1 MQLPEEIR
9 KSVFFVS
16 YLTENGYKFAG
27 NGFFVSMSLA
37 NDPNRMFVYLI
48 TAKHVIVEATR
59 ACIDGKIWLRINTKN
74 GFEYVAS
81 EETSWQT
88 HPEDYS
94 IDAAVL
100 SWAPDSAYFDY
111 LTIPISLIINEE
123 VISKEGIG
131 LGDEVFLIG
140 LFVNH
145 HGRKKNIP
153 IARFG
158 NIAAMPEE
166 PIATRWFGDMEAYL
180 IEARS
185 IGGLSGSPVFVY
197 LPGVR
202 VRGNGLGMGGRA
214 FYWLGLMHGHWDLP
228 VLKEDMVVEDNISK
242 EAVNMGIGIV
252 VPASKIL
259 EIINSSF
266 FMKLREAEISKLCGS
281 LEDSKMKALDVKIE
295 TAQASK

>member
-1 MQLPEEIR
+1 
-9 KSVFFVS
+9 
-16 YLTENGYKFAG
+16 
-27 NGFFVSMSLA
+27 
-37 NDPNRMFVYLI
+37 
-48 TAKHVIVEATR
+48 
-59 ACIDGKIWLRINTKN
+59 
-74 GFEYVAS
+74 
-81 EETSWQT
+81 
-88 HPEDYS
+88 
-94 IDAAVL
+94 
-100 SWAPDSAYFDY
+100 
-111 LTIPISLIINEE
+111 
-123 VISKEGIG
+123 
-131 LGDEVFLIG
+131 
-140 LFVNH
+140 
-145 HGRKKNIP
+145 
-153 IARFG
+153 
-158 NIAAMPEE
+158 MPQE

-197 LPGVR
+197 LPRVR

-228 VLKEDMVVEDNISK
+228 VLKEDMVVEDNVSK

>member
-27 NGFFVSMSLA
+27 TGFFVSMSLA
-37 NDPNRMFVYLI
+37 NDPNRLFIYLI
-48 TAKHVIVEATR
+48 TAKHVIVEAKR
-59 ACIDGKIWLRINTKN
+59 ASIDGKIWLRINTKN
-74 GFEYVAS
+74 GFEYVSS
-81 EETSWQT
+81 EEATWQT
-88 HPEDYS
+88 HSEDCS

-131 LGDEVFLIG
+131 IGDEIFLIG

-145 HGRKKNIP
+145 YGRKKNIP
-153 IARFG
+153 IARVG

-166 PIATRWFGDMEAYL
+166 PIETKWFGGMEAYL

-202 VRGNGLGMGGRA
+202 VRGNHLGMGGRA

-228 VLKEDMVVEDNISK
+228 VLKEDIVVEDHVSK

-266 FMKLREAEISKLCGS
+266 FMKLREAEIKKLHES
-281 LEDSKMKALDVKIE
+281 LRDSKMKALDVKIE
-295 TAQASK
+295 TA